1 MAEHGALEYSNHALV
16 GLSFRF
22 VRKARQIKGLQ
33 PLCLPLS
40 EGHILKK
47 AVTTLGVI
55 RPEVNLL
62 YESSRNLFLSVSLHS
77 NQADINVLIAISII
91 SRTMCLAI
99 YAFSDSPL
107 RFALSYAQPILAA
120 RPPGQIFNRSFMTAR
135 KNQIRG
141 PG

>member
-1 MAEHGALEYSNHALV
+1 M
-16 GLSFRF
+16 GLLNTQTTLWSDCPLGSFAR
-22 VRKARQIKGLQ
+22 RDRLKAFN
-33 PLCLPLS
+33 LCVFPLS

-107 RFALSYAQPILAA
+107 RFALFYAQPILVA
-120 RPPGQIFNRSFMTAR
+120 RPSGQIFNRSFMTAR
-135 KNQIRG
+135 KNQIGG